1 MIRRDYILKMIE
13 ELGRILRRMRNKV
26 DAQEYGEASAD
37 LDEAFTKLIGSGAES
52 VSKLSETELLAR
64 VTQDEATLIVR
75 QKTMLLIDVLQEA
88 GRLYAAQGR
97 EEESNEALIKAL
109 NLLLTLQLRDYEL
122 EAPELVPKIDL
133 LRSQL
138 SEVELPLRTQAGL
151 WRYYERLG
159 AYGKSEDA
167 LFAIL
172 KSEPANPNLISEAKA
187 FYERLLRLNDETLA
201 AGDLPRAEVKA
212 GLAEVNAL
220 AT

>member
-13 ELGRILRRMRNKV
+13 ELGRTLRRMRNKV

-97 EEESNEALIKAL
+97 EGE
-109 NLLLTLQLRDYEL
+109 
-122 EAPELVPKIDL
+122 
-133 LRSQL
+133 
-138 SEVELPLRTQAGL
+138 
-151 WRYYERLG
+151 
-159 AYGKSEDA
+159 
-167 LFAIL
+167 
-172 KSEPANPNLISEAKA
+172 
-187 FYERLLRLNDETLA
+187 
-201 AGDLPRAEVKA
+201 
-212 GLAEVNAL
+212 
-220 AT
+220 